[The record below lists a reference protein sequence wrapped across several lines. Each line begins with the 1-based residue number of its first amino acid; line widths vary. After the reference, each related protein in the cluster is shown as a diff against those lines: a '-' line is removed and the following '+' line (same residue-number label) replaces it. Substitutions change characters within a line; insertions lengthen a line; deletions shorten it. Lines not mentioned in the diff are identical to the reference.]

1 MIPDRGIDDNGL
13 GFENNIS
20 NTLVEAM
27 AALEEGLAEW
37 FRDQRTDLRSSS
49 PTVEKTHIMR

>member
-1 MIPDRGIDDNGL
+1 MACALDDDGRV
-13 GFENNIS
+13 FDNNRS
-20 NTLVEAM
+20 NTLAEAM